1 MQHIPGERYI
11 EIGLQGEHDAREVQ
25 FDISGLIDRW
35 PQAVWRLMYRRPG
48 DTAPYPGEITQA
60 DAMLIWHIQ
69 RQDVQAAGTG
79 QYQLIGTQIGADG
92 AEMLVAKSPIGTVLI
107 HDSLGCEVPPPD
119 AIVTW
124 LEEIDKAAQAADAS
138 ASAAEASATQ
148 SQNSAATAET
158 LAQQASNSAQL
169 AAQSADDAADSAVVA
184 QEHAQNAGDSATKA
198 EQSETRAQLSAT
210 AAQQY
215 ASQAQ
220 GSASAAAQSATA
232 AKTSEDA
239 AGESR
244 QAAAQSEQA
253 AKASEQAATQSAA
266 AAKSSVDAAAQSEQ
280 AAKSSADAAAQS
292 EQAASTAQQAVAAL
306 VDGIAQELTAQ
317 EILAQI
323 RREVELLE
331 QIAASGGSAGDL
343 NGFSFALGE
352 GGELIISYTNP
363 EDESDVGSAVF
374 ATDSLGAQIAGE
386 LAAINGH
393 LRTMAGTEG

>member
-48 DTAPYPGEITQA
+48 DTAPYPGEITRA

-69 RQDVQAAGTG
+69 RRDVQAAGTG

-107 HDSLGCEVPPPD
+107 HDSLGCEAPPPD
-119 AIVTW
+119 AIVSW
-124 LEEIDKAAQAADAS
+124 LEQIDKAAQAADAS

-148 SQNSAATAET
+148 SQNSAAAAET

-169 AAQSADDAADSAVVA
+169 AAHSADDAADSAVVA
-184 QEHAQNAGDSATKA
+184 QEHAQNAGDGATKA
-198 EQSETRAQLSAT
+198 EQSATKAQESASAAAQSAT
-210 AAQQY
+210 K
-215 ASQAQ
+215 AQ

-253 AKASEQAATQSAA
+253 AKASEQAA
-266 AAKSSVDAAAQSEQ
+266 
-280 AAKSSADAAAQS
+280 
-292 EQAASTAQQAVAAL
+292 STAQQAVAAL
-306 VDGIAQELTAQ
+306 ADGIAQELTAQ

-331 QIAASGGSAGDL
+331 QIAASGGPAGDL

-374 ATDSLGAQIAGE
+374 ATDSLGAQIADE